1 MDKLQEQSL
10 LQMNL
15 DYDGGHILHETVRW
29 SRFLSIVG
37 IIAISL
43 MAVVFALA
51 GTALAAALTTLAPS
65 IAGLADLGTA
75 IIILVLLAVF
85 AILGFA
91 VFMLYRFSILTR
103 RGIDRQ
109 DQVAFTEGI
118 KCLKIYFIISG
129 ISAILGLLGNLS
141 SFINLFLVNRIHP

>member
-1 MDKLQEQSL
+1 MENPQEQSL

-37 IIAISL
+37 IIGIALIVL
-43 MAVVFALA
+43 VFALA
-51 GTALAAALTTLAPS
+51 GTALVATISTLAPG
-65 IAGLADLGTA
+65 IATLAGLGTA
-75 IIILVLLAVF
+75 LVVCVLLVFFAV
-85 AILGFA
+85 LGFS
-91 VFMLYRFSILTR
+91 VYMLYRFSVLTR

-109 DQVAFTEGI
+109 DQAAFTEGI

-129 ISAILGLLGNLS
+129 IFAILGLLGNLS
-141 SFINLFLVNRIHP
+141 SVLNLFLFNRIH

>member
-1 MDKLQEQSL
+1 MENPQEQSL

-15 DYDGGHILHETVRW
+15 GYDGGHILHETVRW

-43 MAVVFALA
+43 TVLVFALA
-51 GTALAAALTTLAPS
+51 GTALVAALPTLLPG
-65 IAGLADLGTA
+65 IAGLADLGTV
-75 IIILVLLAVF
+75 IIILVLLVVF
-85 AILGFA
+85 AILGFT
-91 VFMLYRFSILTR
+91 VFMLYRFSVLTR

-109 DQVAFTEGI
+109 DQATFTGGI

-129 ISAILGLLGNLS
+129 IFAILGLLGNFVSL
-141 SFINLFLVNRIHP
+141 INLFLINRIHP